1 MNMFL
6 ATAIS
11 NEVRQ
16 AIRNHQQFTRVAYTW
31 SVTLA
36 KSNALDQGIASLGQT
51 RPCIN
56 NLQALVDLKSDP
68 ALKQQG
74 ASIPLDNEVDYL
86 AAKEWCHRREVE
98 KAHAKLGQ
106 DNGTDDIPQT
116 QWDQKKLAND
126 LSLAAMNEVD
136 MVDLEYHGKENK
148 RKLNYIVQRKREL
161 SALDV
166 ALFGWEASLALR
178 DGHLGLSRGSSA
190 TTHLDIEAYQT
201 HKERSDIL
209 TKLFHVSKA
218 SVMNTYSLP
227 HLARFACNPKAE
239 LQNVPEGV
247 DLIPDDQ
254 SGTNA
259 EGNADACQGKKRPR
273 NDDDSSDDDDDDVQ
287 HQSRASKK
295 ARLQQGSITQQ
306 TDISQQ
312 QAFEQPTILQQ
323 ADFAQQGQLDS
334 LYMDPAMLA
343 LPQEEQF
350 NDQNM
355 EPATGT
361 PAPSVSNVD
370 QNATQAHGVNR
381 NPSEEELIWFRDN
394 VLLGRQPFPPRGDGS
409 AASGSQH
416 GNR

>member
-16 AIRNHQQFTRVAYTW
+16 AIQTNQKFTRVAYSW

-68 ALKQQG
+68 ALKQPG

-86 AAKEWCHRREVE
+86 AAKEWCYRQEVR

-106 DNGTDDIPQT
+106 ANGTDDIPQT
-116 QWDQKKLAND
+116 QRDQKKLANE
-126 LSLAAMNEVD
+126 LSLAAMNEVE

-148 RKLNYIVQRKREL
+148 KKLNYIVQRKREL

-190 TTHLDIEAYQT
+190 TTSLDIEAYQT
-201 HKERSDIL
+201 HKEGAKRHPD
-209 TKLFHVSKA
+209 KVSKA
-218 SVMNTYSLP
+218 SIMNTYSLP

-239 LQNVPEGV
+239 LQNVPEV
-247 DLIPDDQ
+247 ADLTPDDQ

-259 EGNADACQGKKRPR
+259 ERNADAGQGKKRLR
-273 NDDDSSDDDDDDVQ
+273 NDDDSSNDDDEDVQ

-295 ARLQQGSITQQ
+295 ARLQQA
-306 TDISQQ
+306 DISQPQ
-312 QAFEQPTILQQ
+312 DFEQPTILQE

-334 LYMDPAMLA
+334 LYIDPAMLEM
-343 LPQEEQF
+343 PQGEYL
-350 NDQNM
+350 NDRNM

-361 PAPSVSNVD
+361 PAPSVSNVEA
-370 QNATQAHGVNR
+370 NATQDHRVNR
-381 NPSEEELIWFRDN
+381 DPSEEELIWFRDN
-394 VLLGRQPFPPRGDGS
+394 VLLGRQPFRPRGDGS
-409 AASGSQH
+409 APSGPKH
-416 GNR
+416 GDH

>member
-1 MNMFL
+1 MN
-6 ATAIS
+6 I
-11 NEVRQ
+11 
-16 AIRNHQQFTRVAYTW
+16 W

-56 NLQALVDLKSDP
+56 NLQVLVDLKSHP
-68 ALKQQG
+68 ALKQPG

-86 AAKEWCHRREVE
+86 AAKEWCHRQEVR

-116 QWDQKKLAND
+116 QRDQKKLANN
-126 LSLAAMNEVD
+126 LSLAAMNEVE

-148 RKLNYIVQRKREL
+148 KKLNYIVQRKREL

-190 TTHLDIEAYQT
+190 TTRLDIEAYQT

-273 NDDDSSDDDDDDVQ
+273 NDDDSSNDDDNNVQ
-287 HQSRASKK
+287 HQSRK
-295 ARLQQGSITQQ
+295 ARLQQGSITHQ

-312 QAFEQPTILQQ
+312 QDFEQPTILQQ

-350 NDQNM
+350 NV
-355 EPATGT
+355 EPATET
-361 PAPSVSNVD
+361 PAPSVSNVEE
-370 QNATQAHGVNR
+370 NATQEHGVNR

-394 VLLGRQPFPPRGDGS
+394 VLLGGQPFPPRDDRS
-409 AASGSQH
+409 AASRSQ
-416 GNR
+416 RRDP

>member
-6 ATAIS
+6 TTAIS

-16 AIRNHQQFTRVAYTW
+16 AIQNNQQFTRVAYSW

-68 ALKQQG
+68 ALKQPG

-86 AAKEWCHRREVE
+86 AAKEWCYRQEVR

-106 DNGTDDIPQT
+106 ANGTDDIPQT
-116 QWDQKKLAND
+116 QRDQKKLANE
-126 LSLAAMNEVD
+126 LSLAAMNEVE

-148 RKLNYIVQRKREL
+148 KKLNYIVQRKREL

-178 DGHLGLSRGSSA
+178 DGHLGLTRGSSA
-190 TTHLDIEAYQT
+190 TTRLDIEAYQT

-239 LQNVPEGV
+239 LQNVPEV
-247 DLIPDDQ
+247 ADLTPDDQ

-259 EGNADACQGKKRPR
+259 EGNADAGQGKKRLR
-273 NDDDSSDDDDDDVQ
+273 NDDDSSNDDDEDVQ

-295 ARLQQGSITQQ
+295 ARLQQA
-306 TDISQQ
+306 DISQPQ
-312 QAFEQPTILQQ
+312 DFELPTILQE

-334 LYMDPAMLA
+334 LYIDPAMLEM
-343 LPQEEQF
+343 PQEEQF
-350 NDQNM
+350 NDRTI
-355 EPATGT
+355 EPATET
-361 PAPSVSNVD
+361 PVPSVSNVG
-370 QNATQAHGVNR
+370 QNATQEHRVNR

-394 VLLGRQPFPPRGDGS
+394 VLLGRQPFRPRGDGS
-409 AASGSQH
+409 AASGSQ
-416 GNR
+416 RKDR